1 MTTPTGMAPAGAPPS
16 ARQVWLMAARPKTLP
31 AAVAPVVV
39 GTAVAIAEGGAHVPS
54 AIAAVAVALLL
65 QIAANFAN
73 DLFDHRRGADSPD
86 RVGPTRVVASG
97 LIPERQ
103 VAIATGVVLVGAMVA
118 GLSLVIRGGWPLLV
132 LGLLAM
138 AAAVAYTGG
147 PAPLGYLGLGDLFVF
162 LFFGLV
168 AVAGTAYVQT
178 GELTKLAL
186 AAAVPMGCFATAI
199 LVVNNLRDVEGDR
212 VAGKRTLA
220 VRFGVPATRIEY
232 AVLLGVAFLTPP
244 ALWAAGSLSLWWW
257 LPWLTTPLAA
267 LLTQAVWTERGPA
280 LNLRLAGTARLQLLW
295 GCLFAVSL
303 VLS

>member
-1 MTTPTGMAPAGAPPS
+1 
-16 ARQVWLMAARPKTLP
+16 MAARPKTLP

-39 GTAVAIAEGGAHVPS
+39 GTAVAFAEGGVHVPS
-54 AIAAVAVALLL
+54 VVAAVAVALLL

-73 DLFDHRRGADSPD
+73 DLFDHRRGADSAG
-86 RVGPTRVVASG
+86 RMGPTRVVSSG
-97 LIPERQ
+97 LISERQ
-103 VAIATGVVLVGAMVA
+103 VAVATGVVLVGAMVA
-118 GLSLVIRGGWPLLV
+118 GLVLVIRGGWPILL

-138 AAAVAYTGG
+138 VAAVAYTGG
-147 PAPLGYLGLGDLFVF
+147 PTPLGYLGLGDPFVF

-178 GELTKLAL
+178 GDLTGLAL

-199 LVVNNLRDVEGDR
+199 LVVNNLRDVDGDR

-220 VRFGVPATRIEY
+220 VRFGVTATRVEY
-232 AVLLGVAFLTPP
+232 TALVAAAFLTPP
-244 ALWAAGSLSLWWW
+244 VLWAAGSLSLWWW

-267 LLTQAVWTERGPA
+267 LLVQAIWTERGPA